1 MMDEWPERSIPT
13 AYRHEHD
20 RERDWLPL
28 ERFAEASLRS
38 GSQLSADDFMWMGA
52 AEFADGRVVHSY
64 KHIDTRR
71 YLHLDDGGHAYR
83 YISSAEGGRYAL
95 WPDPRYAVRYALDLD
110 IGRKHTH

>member
-1 MMDEWPERSIPT
+1 MTDELPETSIPT
-13 AYRHEHD
+13 AYRYVHD

-28 ERFAEASLRS
+28 ERFAEVSSRS

-52 AEFADGRVVHSY
+52 AEFADGRIVHSY

-83 YISSAEGGRYAL
+83 YLSSAEGGRFAL
-95 WPDPRYAVRYALDLD
+95 LPDPRHAIGHALDR
-110 IGRKHTH
+110 GVSR

>member
-1 MMDEWPERSIPT
+1 MTREWPVTSIPT

-28 ERFAEASLRS
+28 ERFAEVSSRS
-38 GSQLSADDFMWMGA
+38 GSRLSADDFMWMGA
-52 AEFADGRVVHSY
+52 AEFTDGRVVHSY

-95 WPDPRYAVRYALDLD
+95 WPDPRHAIGYTLDCDL
-110 IGRKHTH
+110 GR